1 MKTRFFPF
9 LLGIVLSVA
18 LLSGAA
24 LASAAEMGP
33 FGAGAVWRLPREA
46 LMKCLD
52 SNPSAS
58 DCLTRVMKRSGA
70 SPEALEVNRLLEG
83 DGYLRE
89 FRSMGRVS
97 LGVAEF
103 PLRANTNEAAVLLGG
118 KPALVSS
125 ELPMDAVAIN
135 KDPAFPALKQRFPEL
150 ELWPSSAEFKELQK
164 LPDGGRAF
172 VFAYPLLN
180 GCHACEQGGQA
191 LISLDFGPDG
201 VYRGPR
207 LLKLTPAQ

>member
-1 MKTRFFPF
+1 LLCCALF
-9 LLGIVLSVA
+9 LCLGS
-18 LLSGAA
+18 
-24 LASAAEMGP
+24 ASLAAEKNSL
-33 FGAGAVWRLPREA
+33 GAGAVWRLPREA

-52 SNPSAS
+52 SNPNAS
-58 DCLTRVMKRSGA
+58 DCLTQVMKRNGA
-70 SPEALEVNRLLEG
+70 SPEALEVNKLLDG

-89 FRSMGRVS
+89 FNRLGKVS
-97 LGVAEF
+97 LGVVEF

-135 KDPAFPALKQRFPEL
+135 KDPAYPALKKRFPDL
-150 ELWPSSAEFKELQK
+150 ELWPSSAEFKELQN
-164 LPDGGRAF
+164 LSDGGQAF

-180 GCHACEQGGQA
+180 GCHACEQGGSA

-207 LLKLTPAQ
+207 LLKLAPAR